1 MDPER
6 SSQAWADA
14 RQRWP
19 ALTLSQEAFASEVTA
34 FDVDPGASDTALA
47 DLVLAC
53 ACLLGDRAAM
63 ACFERDV
70 MAGVAAAVRR
80 VDGRDDQI
88 DEVRQALRT
97 RLFVGERPK
106 ILDYRASGPLASWV
120 KVAAIRLAVDEGRRE
135 QTRANV
141 ADALTRRFVEAS
153 ADDPDLVVLRRDQ
166 HAAFSSALRAA
177 CGELEARDRTILKM
191 QFLDGLGIDRIAAA
205 YGIHRSSAARWVH
218 RACRALE
225 QRVAERLGSATLLGP
240 SEVRSLGRV
249 LQSQLSV
256 SFEGLRVTQ

>member
-1 MDPER
+1 MDAER
-6 SSQAWADA
+6 LQQAWARA
-14 RQRWP
+14 RERWP
-19 ALTLSQEAFASEVTA
+19 DLELSQSELATRA
-34 FDVDPGASDTALA
+34 GSFEIDPGASDGALV

-53 ACLLGDRAAM
+53 GCLGGERAAL

-70 MAGVAAAVRR
+70 MGGVGAAVRR
-80 VDGRDDQI
+80 IDGRDDRV

-120 KVAAIRLAVDEGRRE
+120 KVAAIRLAVDLGRRE

-141 ADALTRRFVEAS
+141 AEALTRRFVEAS
-153 ADDPDLVVLRRDQ
+153 ADDPDLLVLRRDQ
-166 HAAFSSALRAA
+166 HQAFSTALRSA
-177 CGELEARDRTILKM
+177 CGELDTRDRTILKM
-191 QFLDGLGIDRIAAA
+191 QFLDGQGIDRIAAA
-205 YGIHRSSAARWVH
+205 YGIHRSTAARWVH

-225 QRVAERLGSATLLGP
+225 QRVAERLGTAALLGP